1 MSGHHYFGQPWPLC
15 KYPKKIG
22 FKFRKSS
29 LYHLYSSL
37 GTNYY
42 LCLSNAS
49 PLLGPVSQCTLDPY
63 WALLMWMLKVI
74 VLQLTP
80 MSYDLMTPV
89 SNDNGTMA
97 LAHICHRLLSHTPV
111 TQCINISSDRTD
123 CVMST
128 YLTCV

>member
-63 WALLMWMLKVI
+63 WAV
-74 VLQLTP
+74 
-80 MSYDLMTPV
+80 
-89 SNDNGTMA
+89 GT
-97 LAHICHRLLSHTPV
+97 AHVNAEGNCAPANTHEL
-111 TQCINISSDRTD
+111 
-123 CVMST
+123 
-128 YLTCV
+128 